1 MMISM
6 MVIHMMVSMMVIHMM
21 VTCMMVIMKW
31 LFCLDF
37 LRTFIKSY

>member
-6 MVIHMMVSMMVIHMM
+6 MVNMMAIH
-21 VTCMMVIMKW
+21 MMVIMKW

>member
-1 MMISM
+1 MIIS
-6 MVIHMMVSMMVIHMM
+6 MMVSMMVIHMM
-21 VTCMMVIMKW
+21 VIHMMVIMKW